1 MRVHLSALQ
10 TALTQ
15 TQTVLKPLC
24 NCQRPHWLDQGWKWK
39 NVTIRTH
46 QCKILEFALKG
57 ELLHPKMISFPEPGS
72 PHSLL
77 WVDQN
82 KLTKNINGSDEW
94 VLFTALLLLSVFG
107 TSKIYRKERH
117 YQDAMLYLFVA
128 TYPPCVIQMGTFIQ
142 ISTFKYDFFH
152 LLLWRGLFDVP
163 RFPSGAPLTICLQN
177 ILLMLLRKGSS
188 VCLLRTGRY

>member
-15 TQTVLKPLC
+15 TQTVLKLLC
-24 NCQRPHWLDQGWKWK
+24 NCQRPHRLDQGWKWK
-39 NVTIRTH
+39 KVTMGTH

-142 ISTFKYDFFH
+142 ISTFKYDFFSP
-152 LLLWRGLFDVP
+152 LAVA

-177 ILLMLLRKGSS
+177 ILLMRLRKGSS